1 MFQEWKYHLSSEV
14 DKAIRQGIILNDLA
28 QEKVMVAVTLTLV
41 KGVCEQAPRLMRSL
55 FDTMLEYLGH
65 QRAR

>member
-14 DKAIRQGIILNDLA
+14 DKVIRQGIILSDLA

-41 KGVCEQAPRLMRSL
+41 KGVVEQAPRLMRSL
-55 FDTMLEYLGH
+55 FDTMLEYIGH